1 MRFLLAILVLLLV
14 LGTVSGCASS
24 RYSFFNGSH
33 LARHFTFIY
42 HDLDNLH
49 VDIDRVL
56 LGIEEH
62 EPPSPVAAD

>member
-24 RYSFFNGSH
+24 PYSFFNGKH

-42 HDLDNLH
+42 DDLDNLH

-62 EPPSPVAAD
+62 EPPSAIAAD